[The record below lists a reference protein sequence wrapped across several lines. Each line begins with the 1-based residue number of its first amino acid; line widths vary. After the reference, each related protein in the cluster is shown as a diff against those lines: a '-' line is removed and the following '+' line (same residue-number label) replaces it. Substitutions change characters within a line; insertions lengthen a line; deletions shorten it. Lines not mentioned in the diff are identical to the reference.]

1 MLVTRYL
8 FKNLFN
14 ATIFIALTLTLVIW
28 LTQSLKLLELVAN
41 SDAPPGMFIR
51 LVAMTLPKFLEII
64 LPLSLVIAVIFTYNR
79 MIMDNE
85 IIVLR
90 ACGVNQY
97 ALARPA
103 IGLAVATS
111 LLLMFISAW
120 VSPRCVAEVQQ
131 LRQTIKTQYSA
142 FLLRDGVFNTFGSDL
157 TIYLR
162 ARQENGDMA
171 GLMIY
176 DARDK
181 TKPAVTITA
190 KRGRVEMNG
199 DIPNIVVFDGMR
211 QQIDPDN
218 GSLSKLYFAR
228 YTIEINGLEG
238 TAEEHWKEPVERTL
252 PELLNPDMGNKKD
265 RASVNA
271 FMAEVHNRLV
281 TPWNA
286 LNFTMIAL
294 TVVLLG
300 PFNRRGQHIKIALAS
315 GLIVVMQVLNL
326 AFISISKKHLG
337 AVPLLYINTL
347 LPVLLG
353 FFFLHL
359 KGEQALMSLL
369 RRWNTRH
376 GRKSEAKGL
385 PA

>member
-8 FKNLFN
+8 FKNLLN

-41 SDAPPGMFIR
+41 SDAPPGMFLR

-103 IGLAVATS
+103 IALAIATS

-120 VSPRCVAEVQQ
+120 VSPLCLAQVQQ
-131 LRQTIKTQYSA
+131 LRETIKTQYSA
-142 FLLRDGVFNTFGSDL
+142 FLLREGVFNTFGSDL

-162 ARQENGDMA
+162 ARLENGDMA

-181 TKPAVTITA
+181 SKPPVTVTA
-190 KRGRVEMNG
+190 KRGQIEMAQG
-199 DIPNIVVFDGMR
+199 TPNIVVFDGMR
-211 QQIDPDN
+211 QQIDADSGN
-218 GSLSKLYFAR
+218 LSKLYFQR
-228 YTIEINGLEG
+228 YTIEIKGLEG
-238 TAEEHWKEPVERTL
+238 TAEQHWKEPEERTL
-252 PELLNPDMGNKKD
+252 SGLLNPDLSDKKD
-265 RASVNA
+265 RASLNV
-271 FMAEVHNRLV
+271 FLAEAHNRLI

-294 TVVLLG
+294 AVVLLG
-300 PFNRRGQHIKIALAS
+300 PFNRRGQHIKIALAC

-326 AFISISKKHLG
+326 AFINISKKHMG
-337 AVPLLYINTL
+337 VVPLLYINTL

-353 FFFLHL
+353 FYFLHL
-359 KGEQALMSLL
+359 RGEQALMAIL
-369 RRWNTRH
+369 RKWNLRH
-376 GRKSEAKGL
+376 TPKGVS
-385 PA
+385 A